1 MELKNKVVVIT
12 GGSKG
17 LGKAL
22 AISFVKEG
30 SIVIISSHNKED
42 LENTAKE
49 INATAIVADLTKEI
63 EVKNLAEKIVADFG
77 KIDIWINNA
86 GVMHSFSKDVLID
99 MDKAHNIFD
108 VNFFGVVF
116 GCRTAQKYVTNDN
129 GTIMTINSSSGLD
142 ATRASNYK
150 LYAASKWAVRGF
162 LQAFIAE
169 NKELKVKNI
178 IVYPGGIKTEL
189 YSIDKPNN
197 FNDFM
202 EPSYVANI
210 IIENLKKENP
220 EEELIIKRPGK

>member
-1 MELKNKVVVIT
+1 MELKNKIVVIT

-22 AISFVKEG
+22 AISLIKEG
-30 SIVIISSHNKED
+30 SSVIISSNNKEQLD
-42 LENTAKE
+42 STAKE
-49 INATAIVADLTKEI
+49 IGVSAIVADVTKES
-63 EVKNLAEKIVADFG
+63 EVRNLAEKVVADFG
-77 KIDIWINNA
+77 KIDIWVNNA
-86 GVMHSFSKDVLID
+86 GVMYSFPKDLLID

-116 GCRTAQKYVTNDN
+116 GCRTAFKSIANND
-129 GTIMTINSSSGLD
+129 GIIMTINSSSGLD

-162 LQAFIAE
+162 IQAFIAE
-169 NKELKVKNI
+169 HIESKVKNI

-189 YSIDKPNN
+189 YPVDKPNN

-202 EPSYVANI
+202 EPSYVSNI

-220 EEELIIKRPGK
+220 EEELIIKRPKI